1 LLDSTFARAYSES
14 SDLPPLQMGDS
25 RLYRL
30 VHLIE
35 TLENLQPYAHES
47 NYIAKEPTPA
57 EEDALKL
64 LPSIR
69 LMELS
74 TFAGVERRTYAEL
87 CSNLTKQ
94 MHTFAAGVEDIEGG
108 LIVADSRWPQEVH
121 GRATS

>member
-1 LLDSTFARAYSES
+1 
-14 SDLPPLQMGDS
+14 MGDS

-30 VHLIE
+30 VHLIKN
-35 TLENLQPYAHES
+35 LENLQPHGSAM
-47 NYIAKEPTPA
+47 NYVTKEPTPA